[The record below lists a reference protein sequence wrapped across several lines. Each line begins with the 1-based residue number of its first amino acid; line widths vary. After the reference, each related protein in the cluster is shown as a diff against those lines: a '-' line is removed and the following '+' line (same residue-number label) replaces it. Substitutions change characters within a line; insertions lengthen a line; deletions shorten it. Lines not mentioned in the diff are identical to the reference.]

1 MRAENEG
8 GRDDD
13 EEEGT
18 APQQVPE
25 QYASAAYSTR
35 GVGGGRGGRVETVE
49 TVGRSLGL
57 LAGGGRNED
66 IFRAITSFRTLTAS
80 SVRKAC
86 DSTICTVVP
95 MFWFFQTKPFWHS
108 PPNYFVNCVPRRT
121 NSPFY

>member
-1 MRAENEG
+1 MRGESEG
-8 GRDDD
+8 GGNYD

-35 GVGGGRGGRVETVE
+35 GVGGDRGGRVETVE

-66 IFRAITSFRTLTAS
+66 IFRVLTCFL
-80 SVRKAC
+80 KLGG
-86 DSTICTVVP
+86 ILGG
-95 MFWFFQTKPFWHS
+95 MFSYTEQRP
-108 PPNYFVNCVPRRT
+108 V
-121 NSPFY
+121 